1 MGLLEGSDPGLKGSP
16 DSVFNSHF
24 CFSPQVCL
32 ILFSLPFHMIHN
44 SVPVARGATSQL
56 ANRPL
61 SPSLGSWGNRARGQ
75 GKHFAGDGDS
85 GTLGDKQEAT

>member
-61 SPSLGSWGNRARGQ
+61 SPSLGSWETEPEAKASTLLETGIQ
-75 GKHFAGDGDS
+75 GP
-85 GTLGDKQEAT
+85 